1 MMMPWRRKLRETED
15 GRYTSFLRGAIEMQA
30 EPSSPVYF
38 ILHLPKTAGQT
49 IQQHLAEHC
58 APGVFWGP
66 HQAPRLQTLSGPRY
80 KPRSFTEAPRIRAVF
95 GHNLG
100 RSLEKYFPDREIRRA
115 VLLRDPVSLQLSLY
129 NHRMMLHQT
138 KGLGTY
144 GFDLHLKAL
153 PRNFIAHRLLWR
165 WLEIP
170 WPVLMT
176 MTDRRKYA
184 VLNRALSEF
193 WFVGSHADCD
203 HLIAAIS
210 RDLGLPTA
218 ARPRNTT
225 AEWEKRTKWRPLRA
239 TELSAATRE
248 AILASNPLDQ
258 ALWEDWGAGGQNSAE
273 VPPRQRAARG
283 VSGFLAHEIV
293 RPIFSGVCRYKRD
306 GIPWSRRS
314 KRVVGRSILRA
325 ERAQEARRW
334 VLAARHYREAL
345 ADMPNMPEMWVQY
358 GHALK
363 ESGNVAEAE
372 AAYRKS
378 LDLDPDSAD
387 AHLQL
392 GHALKIQGRIDEA
405 IGAYFRSIALDPAP
419 RHPRDELIALG
430 WTAERLEQRLR
441 ASRDPLAPQREKLE
455 LHRTAAN

>member
-1 MMMPWRRKLRETED
+1 
-15 GRYTSFLRGAIEMQA
+15 MQA
-30 EPSSPVYF
+30 DPSFPVYF
-38 ILHLPKTAGQT
+38 ILHIPKTAGQT

-66 HQAPRLQTLSGPRY
+66 HQAPRLQALSGRRY
-80 KPRSFTEAPRIRAVF
+80 KPRNLPGAPRIRAVF
-95 GHNLG
+95 GHNLS
-100 RSLEKYFPDREIRRA
+100 RTLEKHFPDREIRRV
-115 VLLRDPVSLQLSLY
+115 VLLRDPISLQLSLY

-176 MTDRRKYA
+176 MTDRQKYA
-184 VLNRALSEF
+184 VLNRELSQF

-203 HLIAAIS
+203 QLIAVIS
-210 RDLGLPTA
+210 RDLALPAA
-218 ARPRNTT
+218 ARQRNTT
-225 AEWEKRTKWRPLRA
+225 AEWERRTSWRPLRA
-239 TELSAATRE
+239 AELSAATRE
-248 AILASNPLDQ
+248 AILAKNPLDQ
-258 ALWEDWGAGGQNSAE
+258 ALWEDWSGAGQNSAA
-273 VPPRQRAARG
+273 VRPRQLEARG
-283 VSGFLAHEIV
+283 VSDFLAHEIV
-293 RPIFSGVCRYKRD
+293 RPMFNGVCRYRRD
-306 GIPWSRRS
+306 GIPWFHRS
-314 KRVVGRSILRA
+314 GQAAGRSILRA

-334 VLAARHYREAL
+334 ELAARHYREAL
-345 ADMPNMPEMWVQY
+345 AEMPKMPEMWVQY

-378 LDLDPDSAD
+378 LDLDPRSAD

-405 IGAYFRSIALDPAP
+405 VGAYFRSMALDPAP
-419 RHPRDELIALG
+419 RYPRDELIALG
-430 WTAERLEQRLR
+430 WTAKRIEQRLR
-441 ASRDPLAPQREKLE
+441 GLPDPLAPQREE
-455 LHRTAAN
+455 LQPHRTAEN